1 MDNKFNSRQG
11 HLNEADNSSE
21 VDLMGF
27 DNLWDIGSEDTRKFI
42 QLKQAQAKPNIGA
55 ELEFL
60 TKELDEKNF
69 ELQKLHWQL
78 SEREKELKNSYDEL
92 HKLLELNKR
101 LNLQLTDFEKLT
113 AKQEALIE
121 MLSQDPDTQIEPKLP
136 NFTQRQ

>member
-1 MDNKFNSRQG
+1 MDKRINSKQG
-11 HLNEADNSSE
+11 PINGTDNSSE
-21 VDLMGF
+21 VNLMGF

-42 QLKQAQAKPNIGA
+42 ELKQSQSQPNTEA

-78 SEREKELKNSYDEL
+78 TEREKELKNSYDEL

-101 LNLQLTDFEKLT
+101 LNQQLADFEKLT
-113 AKQEALIE
+113 ARQEALIE
-121 MLSQDPDTQIEPKLP
+121 MLSQDPDAYLEPKLP
-136 NFTQRQ
+136 NFG